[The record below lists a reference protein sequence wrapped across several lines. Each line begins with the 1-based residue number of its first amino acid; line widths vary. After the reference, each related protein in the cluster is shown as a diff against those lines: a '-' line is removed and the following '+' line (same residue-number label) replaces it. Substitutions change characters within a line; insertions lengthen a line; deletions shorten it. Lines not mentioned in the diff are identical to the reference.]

1 MFKVVPHSFYFRAL
15 LNFFFFF
22 HHNFLDFW
30 YFLLLAVQPKDAT
43 DCNLHRWEIL
53 EKCRLFIPWLWL
65 LDAVRM
71 NLFLFIFLVVFFK
84 RHDSAHGV
92 LACRLG
98 GGVPVRPIWVLNITW
113 VESHFWIIH
122 LYIYIYIHI
131 YLYRACI
138 YIHTQW
144 TGSTPTLHT
153 EVWLVLAYF
162 WNGLLMVI
170 AFR

>member
-30 YFLLLAVQPKDAT
+30 YFLLLAVQPKEAT
-43 DCNLHRWEIL
+43 NCNLHRWEIL

-113 VESHFWIIH
+113 VESPFWIIH

-131 YLYRACI
+131 YLYRAYI
-138 YIHTQW
+138 YTY
-144 TGSTPTLHT
+144 T
-153 EVWLVLAYF
+153 V
-162 WNGLLMVI
+162 NGLNSYSTHRGLAGTCVQLEWFTHGDSI
-170 AFR
+170 